1 MSMDV
6 AAASRLPM
14 RVRPVALAFDH
25 RPAGL
30 WNPRRPELSH
40 MLNAFQ
46 LALPYL
52 EPYFI
57 DAVKEALPR
66 IADPRVGAE
75 ATAFCAQE
83 ANHSRQHARYC
94 RALRLRYARLAEYE
108 KAIQQSLVRSR
119 QDDPLAWRLAYTAGY
134 EAITA
139 QLSRWMFARS
149 RYFFDGADPAFAT
162 LMTWHAVEEI
172 EHRHVAFEVLQAVD
186 ASYALRARGLF
197 AALRKTSAEVLP
209 VVTYMLEVDGYGG
222 RFDSRARRLA
232 IRAELGGQL
241 AAAVVRY
248 LAPGHHP
255 SKIREPQGVAAWR
268 LDYERGE
275 HGRGQVG
282 S

>member
-1 MSMDV
+1 MTLD
-6 AAASRLPM
+6 AAASLPAM

-57 DAVKEALPR
+57 DAIKEALPR
-66 IADPRVGAE
+66 IADPRVAAE
-75 ATAFCAQE
+75 AAAFCAQE
-83 ANHSRQHARYC
+83 ANHARQHARYC
-94 RALRLRYARLAEYE
+94 RALRPRYPRLAEYE

-119 QDDPLAWRLAYTAGY
+119 QKDPLEWRLAFAAGY

-149 RYFFDGADPAFAT
+149 RYFFEGADPVFAT

-186 ASYALRARGLF
+186 AGYALRAKGLF
-197 AALRKTSAEVLP
+197 AALGKTKAEVLP

-222 RFDSRARRLA
+222 RLDSRARRFALRVELA
-232 IRAELGGQL
+232 GQL

-255 SKIREPQGVAAWR
+255 SKIREPQGVVAWR
-268 LDYERGE
+268 LDYEGGE
-275 HGRGQVG
+275 RVHGKLA